1 MTEVTFHFNV
11 PEKTAYAC
19 RLLRKAWAARAP
31 VGVLGDAA
39 ALRALDEALWTFSSQ
54 AFIPHC
60 GVSAPAHML
69 AATPIVLATD
79 AALFTRSQVLLNL
92 GQPAPEGFERFARL
106 IEIVSAQPQDRAG
119 ARQRWSHYK
128 KHGLQPQAHDAAAR
142 KD

>member
-39 ALRALDEALWTFSSQ
+39 ALRALDEALWTFSS
-54 AFIPHC
+54 
-60 GVSAPAHML
+60 
-69 AATPIVLATD
+69 
-79 AALFTRSQVLLNL
+79 L
-92 GQPAPEGFERFARL
+92 GQPAPEDFERFARL

-119 ARQRWSHYK
+119 ARQRWNHYK